1 MNSSCCVVSRPPVA
15 PEVLPGVEQIFQAL
29 GSAARLCLVKELSG
43 SEGKC
48 VGDLVGCCGLSW
60 STVSHHLSIL
70 REAGIVVDEKHGKQ
84 VIYRLALPC
93 VVDFIQCLE
102 FGICHDAALPH
113 PAGKL
118 ENRL

>member
-1 MNSSCCVVSRPPVA
+1 
-15 PEVLPGVEQIFQAL
+15 
-29 GSAARLCLVKELSG
+29 
-43 SEGKC
+43 
-48 VGDLVGCCGLSW
+48 
-60 STVSHHLSIL
+60 L

-102 FGICHDAALPH
+102 FGICHDASLPH